1 MTYQIQFHIDAG
13 LNRFVNLSRESLSDL
28 IPRRVM
34 KISSEA
40 RKAISLIL
48 FYTALLF
55 FLIGVAARMKSNFH
69 SRTEIST
76 AGFVTAAILATLGAV
91 VLLFSSR
98 GRQR

>member
-1 MTYQIQFHIDAG
+1 
-13 LNRFVNLSRESLSDL
+13 
-28 IPRRVM
+28 M

-40 RKAISLIL
+40 QKAISLIL

-69 SRTEIST
+69 SRAEIST

-91 VLLFSSR
+91 ALLFSSR